1 MYIRHDFCSW
11 EFLSVSQMF
20 TFPILF
26 CTWLPLHNAC
36 VHIDTF
42 FVAFVKFEFLRTSLY
57 VECLLKSRLSIF
69 YVGWIKLACDDQ
81 SLWKVKHFAYKDSC
95 PTMGVFEQACVLF
108 SKTFIE
114 LYSIVRSALVTEWRY
129 HLILSGD
136 LELLSF
142 SFLSFLSSTTCW

>member
-1 MYIRHDFCSW
+1 MIFVLGNFYQLARCLHFLFSFVHDFLCIMPMYI
-11 EFLSVSQMF
+11 L
-20 TFPILF
+20 IL
-26 CTWLPLHNAC
+26 
-36 VHIDTF
+36 F

-57 VECLLKSRLSIF
+57 VEWLLKSRLSIF

-81 SLWKVKHFAYKDSC
+81 SLWKVKHFAHKDSC

-114 LYSIVRSALVTEWRY
+114 LYSIVRSALVTEWGH
-129 HLILSGD
+129 HLILLGD

-142 SFLSFLSSTTCW
+142 PFLSFLSSTTCW